1 MTKEDKKRKELIRR
15 AETLDAELSFIE
27 GEITNIV
34 CEIQDL
40 KPTKKE
46 LKEGVQDL
54 INWYGRT

>member
-1 MTKEDKKRKELIRR
+1 MTNEDKKRKELIKR
-15 AETLDAELSFIE
+15 AEDLDAKLSFIE
-27 GEITNIV
+27 GEIMNIV

-54 INWYGRT
+54 INWYGRI